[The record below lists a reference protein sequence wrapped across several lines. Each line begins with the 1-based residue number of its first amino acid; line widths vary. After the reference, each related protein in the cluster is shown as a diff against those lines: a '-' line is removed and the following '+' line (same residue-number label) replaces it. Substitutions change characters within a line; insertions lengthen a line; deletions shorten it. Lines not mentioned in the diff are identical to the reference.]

1 MGDPKGRR
9 TFDREFKEGAVKLIV
24 DGGRSVAEVSRSLGV
39 HENQLR
45 RWRRKYME
53 DREYAFPG
61 KGRMK
66 PHEEELMRLRKRL
79 ADVEEEREIL
89 KKALA
94 IFSKHRK

>member
-1 MGDPKGRR
+1 MGEPKGRR
-9 TFDREFKEGAVKLIV
+9 KFDREFKESAVRLIV
-24 DGGRSVAEVSRSLGV
+24 DGGRTVTEVSRSLGV

-45 RWRRKYME
+45 RWRKKHLE
-53 DREYAFPG
+53 DPEHAFPG

-66 PHEEELMRLRKRL
+66 PHEEELMKLKKKL

>member
-1 MGDPKGRR
+1 
-9 TFDREFKEGAVKLIV
+9 
-24 DGGRSVAEVSRSLGV
+24 
-39 HENQLR
+39 
-45 RWRRKYME
+45 ME
-53 DREYAFPG
+53 DREHAFPG

-66 PHEEELMRLRKRL
+66 PHEEELMKLRKKL